1 MAAGLNDTS
10 CFEARQYYLTVLIL
24 SMYVYA
30 AMWYAC
36 VDCNLMSIRARAG
49 IWICY
54 QPVVPNR
61 RLDLLLKHWLQ

>member
-36 VDCNLMSIRARAG
+36 VDCNLMLIRARAG
-49 IWICY
+49 IW
-54 QPVVPNR
+54 VVTGR
-61 RLDLLLKHWLQ
+61 